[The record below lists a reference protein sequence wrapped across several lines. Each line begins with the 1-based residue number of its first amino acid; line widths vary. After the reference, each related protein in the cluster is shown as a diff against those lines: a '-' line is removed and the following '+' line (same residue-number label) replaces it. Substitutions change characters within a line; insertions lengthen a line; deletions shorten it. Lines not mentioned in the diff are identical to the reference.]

1 MPLAFAT
8 VHASAKP
15 MRLPPAGRSAQ
26 TGPASNLPG
35 QTVDRPLSC
44 IAGFYGDEWMARRTA
59 KMMRREYGL
68 TTAQMVLLSPRDAP
82 SEKFALMAELWA
94 GQWPVKRQSVLDR
107 HTGLAL
113 LGVVLLLLLLLAG
126 WPAVLWTKDQSLF
139 SPALNLA
146 WLGGLLGLGV
156 VAFWTVQR
164 PNNRAHARRFESR
177 VQQQIADGHWALVVC
192 KLPRA
197 HQAGVLELLRT
208 NSLRWCAVA
217 ESAAKR

>member
-26 TGPASNLPG
+26 TGPASNLSG
-35 QTVDRPLSC
+35 QTVERPLSC

-59 KMMRREYGL
+59 KMMRLEYGL

-82 SEKFALMAELWA
+82 SEKFARMAELWA
-94 GQWPVKRQSVLDR
+94 GEWPVRRQSVLDR
-107 HTGLAL
+107 RTGLAL
-113 LGVVLLLLLLLAG
+113 PGVLLLLLAG
-126 WPAVLWTKDQSLF
+126 WAAVLWAKDQSLF

-156 VAFWTVQR
+156 VAFWTVRR
-164 PNNRAHARRFESR
+164 PNTRPHARRFESR

-192 KLPRA
+192 KLHRA
-197 HQAGVLELLRT
+197 HQAGVLELLRS

-217 ESAAKR
+217 ESSAKR

>member
-8 VHASAKP
+8 VRASADP
-15 MRLPPAGRSAQ
+15 MRLPPAGRSSQ

-59 KMMRREYGL
+59 KVMRLEYGL
-68 TTAQMVLLSPRDAP
+68 TTAQVVLLSPRDAP
-82 SEKFALMAELWA
+82 SEKFARMAQLWA
-94 GQWPVKRQSVLDR
+94 GQWPVRRQSVLDR
-107 HTGLAL
+107 RTGLAL
-113 LGVVLLLLLLLAG
+113 LGVVLLLLAG
-126 WPAVLWTKDQSLF
+126 WPAVLWAKDQSLF
-139 SPALNLA
+139 NPALNLA
-146 WLGGLLGLGV
+146 WLGGLSGLGV
-156 VAFWTVQR
+156 VAVRTVQR
-164 PNNRAHARRFESR
+164 PTLRPHARRFESR

-197 HQAGVLELLRT
+197 HQAGVLALLRT

-217 ESAAKR
+217 EPSAKR